1 MGLLDD
7 FGSLWRSEARHLVF
21 TWIPEERQSP
31 SALSIAA
38 EAEKHYVRVWLAE
51 MFLRDDRRLFR
62 QFVPVVHS
70 VVRLQFGGKPA
81 QELPYVAGPQDL
93 GLGTTLGKGV
103 QLNHYLTNLLPF
115 KGGTLSLAA
124 GLFSYKSKDFFQAF
138 SSVLHD
144 VTGLLNQ
151 GQLSAALK
159 VVDGAVDGIQNLLG
173 AADKEVHL
181 LLFQG
186 FGGETGSGGTSL
198 RSGYMAVVNA
208 EAGTLD
214 PTKLC
219 VRDSRLCYGASVSA
233 APPLD
238 GYDYMLLRIEVRPS
252 RDDFL
257 TFEVFTNLLNDA
269 IREGVKDRSA
279 GDAIIKTATIAAW
292 SSPDLTV
299 VDRLRVA
306 RALKDYYE
314 QALGPAPAPPA
325 RHVDSSA
332 LKLALN
338 RQILDIDPGRLAPMA
353 ARLTSGG
360 SPDLKGFLR
369 TVQRTAGLSGRAGG
383 DLGGPR

>member
-1 MGLLDD
+1 MSLLD
-7 FGSLWRSEARHLVF
+7 FFNGLWRKEAHHLVF
-21 TWIPEERQSP
+21 AWIPEDRQSP
-31 SALSIAA
+31 AVPSVAA
-38 EAEKHYVRVWLAE
+38 EAERHYVRIWLAE
-51 MFLRDDRRLFR
+51 TFLCDDRKLFR
-62 QFVPVVHS
+62 QYVPVVHS
-70 VVRLQFGGKPA
+70 VVRLQFAGKPA
-81 QELPYVAGPQDL
+81 QELPYVAGPQNL

-124 GLFSYKSKDFFQAF
+124 GLFAYKSKDFFEGF

-159 VVDGAVDGIQNLLG
+159 VVDGAVGGIQNLLG
-173 AADKEVHL
+173 AGDKDIHL
-181 LLFQG
+181 LLFHG
-186 FGGETGSGGTSL
+186 FGGETDTGGASL
-198 RSGYMAVVNA
+198 RSGYMAVIDA
-208 EAGTLD
+208 PAGKFD
-214 PTKLC
+214 QRKLC
-219 VRDSRLCYGASVSA
+219 VRDSRLCFGDSVAS

-238 GYDYMLLRIEVRPS
+238 GHDYMLLRIEIRSS

-306 RALKDYYE
+306 RALRDYYE
-314 QALGPAPAPPA
+314 QALGPAPAPPPP
-325 RHVDSSA
+325 VIDKSA
-332 LKLALN
+332 LKVALN
-338 RQILDIDPGRLAPMA
+338 RQILEIDPGRLAPMA
-353 ARLTSGG
+353 ARLSVGG
-360 SPDLKGFLR
+360 GPDLKGFLR
-369 TVQRTAGLSGRAGG
+369 SVQRTSGLSARSGG
-383 DLGGPR
+383 LSRGLG